1 MTSERKDNFLL
12 LLIIGAAA
20 GLLIKLFAVDIL
32 RISGKSMEPSISD
45 GSFAFVNK
53 LAYGIAVPF
62 KGEFLIQWSEPQ
74 KGDAIIYLH
83 NDKIVVKRCAAVAG
97 EHLDFLSEQ
106 EYSLAVNGNKIPLTE
121 SQYEGL
127 KPFSIVHAGYVLALG
142 DNLSQSIDSRDYGF
156 ISVKNITGKII
167 GK

>member
-12 LLIIGAAA
+12 LLIIGATA

-53 LAYGIAVPF
+53 LAYGITVPF
-62 KGEFLIQWSEPQ
+62 KGVFLIQWSEPQ

-127 KPFSIVHAGYVLALG
+127 KPFSIVPAGYVLALG

>member
-1 MTSERKDNFLL
+1 MTSNRKDNFLL
-12 LLIIGAAA
+12 LLIIGALS
-20 GLLIKLFAVDIL
+20 GLLIKLFALDIL
-32 RISGKSMEPSISD
+32 RISGKSMEPSIPD
-45 GSFAFVNK
+45 DSFAFVNK
-53 LAYGIAVPF
+53 LAYGIAIPF
-62 KGEFLIQWSEPQ
+62 KGEFLTQWSAPK
-74 KGDAIIYLH
+74 KG
-83 NDKIVVKRCAAVAG
+83 VKRCAAVAG

-106 EYSLAVNGNKIPLTE
+106 EYSLALNGNKIPLTK

-127 KPFSIVHAGYVLALG
+127 KPFSIVPAGYVLALG

>member
-1 MTSERKDNFLL
+1 MTSNRKDNFLL
-12 LLIIGAAA
+12 LLIIGALS
-20 GLLIKLFAVDIL
+20 GLLIKLFALDIL
-32 RISGKSMEPSISD
+32 RISGKSMEPSIPD
-45 GSFAFVNK
+45 DSFAFVNK
-53 LAYGIAVPF
+53 LAYGIAIPF
-62 KGEFLIQWSEPQ
+62 RGEFLTQWSAPK
-74 KGDAIIYLH
+74 KGDVIIYLH

-106 EYSLAVNGNKIPLTE
+106 EYSLAINGNKIPLTK

-127 KPFSIVHAGYVLALG
+127 KPFSIVPAGYVLALG